1 MAAVSYSDIRVK
13 IDDYDLLAKSL
24 TINGSNNLSVNRVLN
39 DFQETQFDGYGI
51 NGFANYNINISF
63 YAETAT
69 SGTKF
74 CLEDLTGNVDAEI
87 KILGTNSFKQCY
99 LQSLNVNIQPFTPV
113 VVDASF
119 VCYEP
124 PSVFDIDGI
133 NTLKLTP
140 GFFLNDSEFY
150 VINKESGITWANA
163 NREASGMGGR
173 LAILD
178 SAEKNNR
185 VPQHD
190 GAMWIGAN
198 DSGTEGT
205 WKWLNG
211 VTFWTGTRSTGGP
224 FNNAYNNWGGGQPDN
239 ALFNISGED
248 YLQRLPNGQWNDVVN
263 DPSLYTDV
271 STWWFTRGYIL
282 EYTGGSIYKDSLIY
296 GHTVTTVSG
305 EFISDE
311 NKQQISY
318 GVICER
324 TPRYMLGET
333 IPSRVFLDKV
343 EKELTIKSTQVD
355 SFVDYDGY
363 EDSFYVYLTDKNGRS
378 ASTISFPTATVV
390 SQNFSTQQDGFCL
403 TEIKAKEIIL

>member
-1 MAAVSYSDIRVK
+1 
-13 IDDYDLLAKSL
+13 
-24 TINGSNNLSVNRVLN
+24 
-39 DFQETQFDGYGI
+39 
-51 NGFANYNINISF
+51 
-63 YAETAT
+63 
-69 SGTKF
+69 
-74 CLEDLTGNVDAEI
+74 
-87 KILGTNSFKQCY
+87 

-140 GFFLNDSEFY
+140 SFFLNDSEFY

-163 NREASGMGGR
+163 SGEATSMGGR

-185 VPQHD
+185 VPQHNYP
-190 GAMWIGAN
+190 MWIGAN

-224 FNNAYNNWGGGQPDN
+224 FNNAYNNWGDGQPDN
-239 ALFNISGED
+239 ALFSTAGED
-248 YLQRLPNGQWNDVVN
+248 YLQRLPNGRWNDVVN
-263 DPSLYTDV
+263 DPSLYTDT
-271 STWWFTRGYIL
+271 SAWWFTQGYIL

-296 GHTVTTVSG
+296 GHTVRTVSG

-333 IPSRVFLDKV
+333 VPSRVFLDKV

>member
-39 DFQETQFDGYGI
+39 DYQETQFDGYGI

-140 GFFLNDSEFY
+140 SFFLNDSEFY

-163 NREASGMGGR
+163 SGEATSMGGR

-185 VPQHD
+185 VPQHNYP
-190 GAMWIGAN
+190 MWIGAN

-224 FNNAYNNWGGGQPDN
+224 FNNAYNNWGDGQPDN
-239 ALFNISGED
+239 ALFSTAGED
-248 YLQRLPNGQWNDVVN
+248 YLQRLPNGRWNDVVN
-263 DPSLYTDV
+263 DPSLYTDT
-271 STWWFTRGYIL
+271 SAWWFTQGYIL

-296 GHTVTTVSG
+296 GHTVRTVSG

-333 IPSRVFLDKV
+333 VPSRVFLDKV